1 MDLVLSLG
9 HNASA
14 IVVDNG
20 YILCGYEEERM
31 SGVKSDSRYP
41 LYAIGRLQ
49 ERYGE
54 SFDNVYI
61 GHWFVDAKLTHSKY
75 CNIDHLSCLAPNA
88 HWVDKDFTHHDSHF
102 RSAKVFAK
110 HYNFSKSYHAAI
122 IDGFGTFGECFSV
135 YEVKDDSSTLIA
147 RKFGYDNS
155 LGLLYQYATAFM
167 EMKMHNHEYKIL
179 GYEAHIHEC
188 AKKTEIDILNIL
200 IQTHSEKWFKRND
213 VRSDPMASNS
223 ALAHVKFQ
231 IHELLTSV
239 LEAIK
244 YENKDI
250 YDKRVVLSYFVQGLV
265 ENVVVKF
272 LESFDIKNLLVSG
285 GLFYNV
291 KLNSILADRYSR
303 FCVMPLAG
311 DQGAGLG
318 VYDAYA
324 GDLIWPGHLFWGK
337 RDLDPKFLF
346 NHGIQVINS
355 KSTDEI
361 YQALSGALL
370 KDGYVNFIRGDM
382 EFGPRALCNTST
394 LALPSMVSV
403 NNINKMNGRTTIMPM
418 APVMTEEQAAVY
430 LQNKAHIFGS
440 LEYMV
445 VTRQVNQSKM
455 HNIRGATHV
464 YSDKIA
470 TCRPQITKDPLMV
483 ELLNEFG
490 PLINTSFN
498 VHGVPICFHTQDIIH
513 SHMEQNKISKIKTV
527 VVI

>member
-14 IVVDNG
+14 IAIENG
-20 YILCGYEEERM
+20 VIICGYEEERI

-41 LYAIGRLQ
+41 LYAIERLQ
-49 ERYGE
+49 ERYSK
-54 SFDNVYI
+54 SFDTVYI

-75 CNIDHLSCLAPNA
+75 CNLDHLASLAPKA
-88 HWVDKDFTHHDSHF
+88 EWVNKDFTHHDSHF
-102 RSAKVFAK
+102 RSARVFAK
-110 HYNFSKSYHAAI
+110 HYGFPKSYHAAV
-122 IDGFGTFGECFSV
+122 IDGFGTFGECFSI
-135 YEVKDDSSTLIA
+135 YEVNNDSTTLIN

-179 GYEAHIHEC
+179 GYEAHINEC
-188 AKKTEIDILNIL
+188 ATKTVIDSLDEL

-213 VRSDPMASNS
+213 VRSDPLASNS

-239 LEAIK
+239 LGAIK

-272 LESFDIKNLLVSG
+272 LESFNIKNLLVSG

-291 KLNSILADRYSR
+291 KLNSILADRYSS

-355 KSTDEI
+355 KSTDRI
-361 YQALSGALL
+361 YQALSGALHT
-370 KDGYVNFIRGDM
+370 DGYVNLIRGDM

-394 LALPSMVSV
+394 LALPSKVSV

-418 APVMTEEQAAVY
+418 APVMTEEQAAIY
-430 LQNKAHIFGS
+430 LRNDANIYGS
-440 LEYMV
+440 LEFMV
-445 VTRQVNQSKM
+445 VTRQVKSANISE
-455 HNIRGATHV
+455 IRGATHV
-464 YSDKIA
+464 YSDNIA

-513 SHMEQNKISKIKTV
+513 SHTEQNKVSKIKTI